1 MITRLLKR
9 VLMFLLMTAPAPAL
23 LLLQL
28 STSSVQAGDLH
39 AWYVSMLFEP
49 TPLQLQQ
56 ERAGRIHIYDGL
68 RDTEVNRAMDEQ
80 FERLES
86 IMFTRVV
93 VTDNAGNP
101 ATDPDTG
108 EVLVEDDGC

>member
-1 MITRLLKR
+1 MKMRLLKR
-9 VLMFLLMTAPAPAL
+9 LLMFILMAAPAPVL
-23 LLLQL
+23 LLPL
-28 STSSVQAGDLH
+28 STSSVQAADLH

-68 RDTEVNRAMDEQ
+68 RDTEVNRALDEQ

-93 VTDNAGNP
+93 VTDSAGNP
-101 ATDPDTG
+101 VTDPDTG

>member
-9 VLMFLLMTAPAPAL
+9 VLMFILMAAPAPAL
-23 LLLQL
+23 LLPL
-28 STSSVQAGDLH
+28 STTSVQAGDLH

-56 ERAGRIHIYDGL
+56 EHAGRIHIYDGL
-68 RDTEVNRAMDEQ
+68 QDTEVNRAMDEQ

-86 IMFTRVV
+86 IMFTRIV
-93 VTDNAGNP
+93 VTDSAGNP
-101 ATDPDTG
+101 VTDPDTG

>member
-1 MITRLLKR
+1 MKTRLLKR
-9 VLMFLLMTAPAPAL
+9 VLVFMLMAASAPV
-23 LLLQL
+23 LLQL
-28 STSSVQAGDLH
+28 STTSVQAGDLH
-39 AWYVSMLFEP
+39 EMYLSMLFEP

-68 RDTEVNRAMDEQ
+68 TDTEVDRAMDEQ

-93 VTDNAGNP
+93 VTDSAGNP
-101 ATDPDTG
+101 ARDPDTG

>member
-1 MITRLLKR
+1 MFILMAAPVTVLL
-9 VLMFLLMTAPAPAL
+9 P
-23 LLLQL
+23 L
-28 STSSVQAGDLH
+28 STTSVQAGDLH

-68 RDTEVNRAMDEQ
+68 QDTEVDRALDEQ
-80 FERLES
+80 FERIES
-86 IMFTRVV
+86 LMFTRVV
-93 VTDNAGNP
+93 VTDAAGNP
-101 ATDPDTG
+101 VTDPDTG